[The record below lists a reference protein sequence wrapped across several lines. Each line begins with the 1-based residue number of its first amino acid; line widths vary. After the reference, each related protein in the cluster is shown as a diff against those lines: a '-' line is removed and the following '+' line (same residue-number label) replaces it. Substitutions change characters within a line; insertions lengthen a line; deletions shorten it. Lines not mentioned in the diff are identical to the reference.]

1 MHDASGAQTNLKHI
15 THSVHLLKRRNT
27 MQRRYW
33 KGLMIAA
40 AILALV
46 CTGALT
52 GCGPKKVESQPEM
65 SSTGTST
72 STGTVAT
79 SSAGSTTAS
88 SSSMSEEPMGG
99 DTGPEAEKPG
109 VNVDELRVRF
119 NTENVHFAFDSS
131 DLSPEAMA
139 ILKDKAF
146 FLRLNPSKGVL
157 IKGHCDE
164 RGSLEYNLALGDR
177 RANSAKNFLTDL
189 GIDARRINTISYG
202 EEMPLD
208 PAHNEAAWAVNRR
221 CEFALE

>member
-1 MHDASGAQTNLKHI
+1 
-15 THSVHLLKRRNT
+15 

-52 GCGPKKVESQPEM
+52 GCQKKVPSEAGVK
-65 SSTGTST
+65 STGTSV
-72 STGTVAT
+72 SQGTVQST
-79 SSAGSTTAS
+79 TPSTTAS
-88 SSSMSEEPMGG
+88 SSSVSEEPMGG
-99 DTGPEAEKPG
+99 DTGPEAVKPG
-109 VNVDELRVRF
+109 VNVDEMRVRF

-208 PAHNEAAWAVNRR
+208 PASNEAAWAVNRR